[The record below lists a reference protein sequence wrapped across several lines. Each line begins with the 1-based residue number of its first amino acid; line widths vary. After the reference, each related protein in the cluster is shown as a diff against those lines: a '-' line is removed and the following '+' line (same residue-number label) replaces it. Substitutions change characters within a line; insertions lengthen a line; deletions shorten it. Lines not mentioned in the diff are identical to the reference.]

1 MRFDLVDLRLFLHV
15 ADTASITHGAERS
28 HLALASAS
36 ARIRGME
43 ETLGVDLLKRGRRG
57 VALTPAMLNLAASA
71 NHSHRVH
78 HTTKDTHDPNFN
90 PAEFPLCFAWDFKLR
105 RDVWIC
111 GRWAY

>member
-1 MRFDLVDLRLFLHV
+1 MTKFLVVPV
-15 ADTASITHGAERS
+15 ACAL
-28 HLALASAS
+28 LAVS
-36 ARIRGME
+36 G
-43 ETLGVDLLKRGRRG
+43 
-57 VALTPAMLNLAASA
+57 LAASA